1 MDVMKIII
9 PLCTFLT
16 LVGCTTFT
24 PPAHQKELKNG
35 TIWLTYDASRRGTI
49 VVPINTDTPYR
60 FCAEPVPDVALT
72 LANKIKLGVKQP
84 ANDISANG
92 SVDLGAVASVLN
104 GRTETVLLA
113 REAMFRLCEASLN
126 GAIPKEKYTEH
137 FGAILKLVEELVAL
151 DKKIQD
157 SNKEAEKTQQARL
170 KVSTLNKLLEMD
182 TSPPS
187 TTSEKTGS
195 TQKPLVSDTLRQDA
209 LKILN
214 SIQ

>member
-1 MDVMKIII
+1 MKIII
-9 PLCTFLT
+9 TLCTFLT

-49 VVPINTDTPYR
+49 VVPINTETPYR

-157 SNKEAEKTQQARL
+157 SNKEAEKTQQAML

>member
-1 MDVMKIII
+1 MKIII
-9 PLCTFLT
+9 TLCTFLT
-16 LVGCTTFT
+16 LAGCTTFT

-49 VVPINTDTPYR
+49 VVPINTETPYR

-157 SNKEAEKTQQARL
+157 SNKEAEKTQQAML

>member
-1 MDVMKIII
+1 MKIII

-16 LVGCTTFT
+16 LVGCITFT

-35 TIWLTYDASRRGTI
+35 TIWLTYDASRRGTL
-49 VVPINTDTPYR
+49 VVPISTKTSYH

-92 SVDLGAVASVLN
+92 SVDLGAVASALN

-157 SNKEAEKTQQARL
+157 SNQEAEKTQQA

-209 LKILN
+209 FKILN

>member
-1 MDVMKIII
+1 
-9 PLCTFLT
+9 
-16 LVGCTTFT
+16 
-24 PPAHQKELKNG
+24 
-35 TIWLTYDASRRGTI
+35 
-49 VVPINTDTPYR
+49 
-60 FCAEPVPDVALT
+60 
-72 LANKIKLGVKQP
+72 
-84 ANDISANG
+84 
-92 SVDLGAVASVLN
+92 
-104 GRTETVLLA
+104 
-113 REAMFRLCEASLN
+113 MFRLCEASLN

-157 SNKEAEKTQQARL
+157 SNKEAEKTQQARR